1 MIRKKPIIEKMYLT
15 QWCGENSASN
25 FHVKLPT
32 TKTSFN
38 ANLSIKSRPDQKEL
52 WQKSDK
58 FREWY
63 YEKPRKNSKGIR
75 IPKEI
80 CKLDTVRT

>member
-38 ANLSIKSRPDQKEL
+38 ANLSIKSRPDQNS
-52 WQKSDK
+52 KSFGK
-58 FREWY
+58 KVTNTEWY
-63 YEKPRKNSKGIR
+63 YEKHRKKSKGIR
-75 IPKEI
+75 RKFAN
-80 CKLDTVRT
+80 